1 MILTITPNAALDRV
15 LFIDEFRP
23 GTTMRP
29 DQMIDCVGGKGLDAS
44 VALRAL
50 GVDTLALSFVGG
62 DTGRRLVSLLDGY
75 GIRHDLIWL
84 TGETRL
90 AHVVIERRYYRHSHL
105 IAGKLPVTA
114 EAAAD
119 MLRRY
124 RDHVQQAA
132 WVVAGGSLPP
142 GIAAEHYRHLTE
154 IARQANVP
162 ILLDGAGPP
171 ILAALPARPTIL
183 KMNWGEFNRTFDLSA
198 STIEALISQAGAVFE
213 RGELPS
219 LVLTCGEQGILAFTP
234 EGSYW
239 ATSPVQKAVNAAG
252 AGDAA
257 SAALAWRLASDD
269 LWPEALRWA
278 AAVSAAVV
286 LTECTADCHMTD
298 IRRILAHTQIQQI

>member
-23 GTTMRP
+23 GCTKRSAK
-29 DQMIDCVGGKGLDAS
+29 MIDCVGGKGLDAS
-44 VALRAL
+44 VALRVL

-84 TGETRL
+84 AGETRL
-90 AHVVIERRYYRHSHL
+90 AHVVIERRHHRHSHL

-114 EAAAD
+114 EAATD

-124 RDHVQQAA
+124 REHIQQSA
-132 WVVAGGSLPP
+132 WVVAGGSLPS
-142 GIAAEHYRHLTE
+142 GISAAYYGHLTE
-154 IARQANVP
+154 IAHQANVP

-183 KMNWGEFNRTFDLSA
+183 KMNWGEFNGTFDTSA
-198 STIEALISQAGAVFE
+198 GTIEALISQAGAVFE

-219 LVLTCGEQGILAFTP
+219 LVVTCGEQGILAFTP

-286 LTECTADCHMTD
+286 LTECTADCHMAD